1 MSHHQAPPVHDVVLQ
16 AGTHPESPRLR
27 GLQQVAALGLVVG
40 PVAFVAAWA
49 VAGAATE
56 GYSPIDEA
64 ISRLAAVDAPQRN
77 VMTLGFVAYGAYLLA
92 AVPVLRRS
100 SIGRCW
106 PAVAVNALA
115 TWAVA
120 ALPLDR
126 SSGIDAAHGRG
137 RRRWATPRWRPPR
150 PWPPGPSPGRVGAR
164 RHRVVGGRGGHRR
177 LLALTVV
184 VDANGLAQRVG
195 LGIGDVWLAVVG
207 VALAGGHLVRA
218 ERPLATP
225 RTPSGPA
232 ACT

>member
-1 MSHHQAPPVHDVVLQ
+1 MSHHQAPPVHDVVLEVDPR
-16 AGTHPESPRLR
+16 PETPRLR
-27 GLQQVAALGLVVG
+27 GLQQAAALGLVAG

-56 GYSPIDEA
+56 GYSPVDEA
-64 ISRLAAVDAPQRN
+64 ISRLAAVDAPQRS

-126 SSGIDAAHGRG
+126 SSGIDAAHGVAAAVGYASLAAAPALAAGPLAGAG
-137 RRRWATPRWRPPR
+137 RRGAATA
-150 PWPPGPSPGRVGAR
+150 SSVAAAAIAAS
-164 RHRVVGGRGGHRR
+164 
-177 LLALTVV
+177 LALTVV

-218 ERPLATP
+218 DPEVVRDPLAAP
-225 RTPSGPA
+225 DA
-232 ACT
+232 